1 MGRFCRE
8 CKSKTSSFWHAKTS
22 FVYISTS
29 KGRIARLESEPS
41 RSDIN
46 KLLSF
51 TDTPRKYAT
60 GSARAKEKVEYLE
73 SIKHKLSEGQL
84 AAYISARAEYDA
96 EMALKKQPA
105 IQKENNVAILTEA
118 FNNHRSVRIQ
128 YKGAWRT
135 IDPYSLNNMYVVAYC
150 HMACDI
156 RTFRVDRIQ
165 EIELLGE
172 FSFDESLQEKAH
184 PRLTEAPT
192 YRGYRRRY

>member
-1 MGRFCRE
+1 MGRFCIE
-8 CKSKTSSFWHAKTS
+8 CKSKTSFFGHVSTGFGH
-22 FVYISTS
+22 ISTS
-29 KGRIARLESEPS
+29 KGRIARLESDPS

-51 TDTPRKYAT
+51 TGAPRKYAT

-73 SIKHKLSEGQL
+73 SIKHKLTEGQL
-84 AAYISARAEYDA
+84 AAYNSARAEYDA
-96 EMALKKQPA
+96 EMALKKQPVV
-105 IQKENNVAILTEA
+105 QKENNAAILNEA
-118 FNNHRSVRIQ
+118 FNKHRSVKIR

-135 IDPYSLNNMYVVAYC
+135 IDPYSLNGTYVVAYC
-150 HMACDI
+150 HLACDI

-165 EIELLGE
+165 AAELLEE
-172 FSFDESLQEKAH
+172 FSFDESLHVKAQ

>member
-8 CKSKTSSFWHAKTS
+8 CKKTSSFGHVTTS
-22 FVYISTS
+22 FGYISTS
-29 KGRIARLESEPS
+29 KGRVARLEGEPS

-51 TDTPRKYAT
+51 TGTPRKYAT

-73 SIKHKLSEGQL
+73 SIKYKLTEGQL
-84 AAYISARAEYDA
+84 AAYSSARAEYDA
-96 EMALKKQPA
+96 EMELKKRPV
-105 IQKENNVAILTEA
+105 IQKENNVTILTEA
-118 FNNHRSVRIQ
+118 FDNHRSARIQ

-135 IDPYSLNNMYVVAYC
+135 IDPYSLNSTYVVAYC

-165 EIELLGE
+165 AAELLEE
-172 FSFDESLQEKAH
+172 FSFDESLHEKAQ

>member
-1 MGRFCRE
+1 M
-8 CKSKTSSFWHAKTS
+8 
-22 FVYISTS
+22 
-29 KGRIARLESEPS
+29 ARLENEPS

-84 AAYISARAEYDA
+84 AAYNSAREEYDA
-96 EMALKKQPA
+96 EMTLKEQPA
-105 IQKENNVAILTEA
+105 IQKENNSTILNEA
-118 FNNHRSVRIQ
+118 FNNHRSIKIR

-135 IDPYSLNNMYVVAYC
+135 IDPYSLNSTYVVAYC
-150 HMACDI
+150 HLACDI

-165 EIELLGE
+165 AIELLDE
-172 FSFDESLQEKAH
+172 FYFDTSLQEKAQ